1 MDPIQNNTPP
11 AKPFMPLQRPDAGPL
26 KGKIVRGPAPGDEAA
41 QLRKAAKDFES
52 VFVAQVLKQM
62 RETVHKEELFHGG
75 PGEDLFEGLLDEE
88 ISKRIAGQGSLGIGD
103 LLYRDLSRRFRIG
116 QESGAEGPLNPTI
129 KRFLPL
135 RPQAGQPGAKADA
148 AVPQPPPSGAA
159 ADLRAQLRKLRQQGL
174 GIEGATLRR

>member
-1 MDPIQNNTPP
+1 MEPVQNNP
-11 AKPFMPLQRPDAGPL
+11 AKSFIPLQKPDARPL
-26 KGKIVRGPAPGDEAA
+26 RGKIVRGPVQPGDEAA
-41 QLRKAAKDFES
+41 QLRKAARDFES

-88 ISKRIAGQGSLGIGD
+88 ISKRIAGQGSMGVGE

-116 QESGAEGPLNPTI
+116 QENGAKGPLDPTI

-135 RPQAGQPGAKADA
+135 RPQAGQPGAEAEA
-148 AVPQPPPSGAA
+148 AAPQPSPSDAA
-159 ADLRAQLRKLRQQGL
+159 ADLRAQVRRLRQQGL
-174 GIEGATLRR
+174 GIEGATLRK